1 MSPQEARQPELV
13 TPIPGPR
20 SREILKKRSE
30 LIQGSPGPD
39 EAPIPFVLDS
49 KEGWLLRDVDGNTF
63 IDFVSG
69 WGSTALGAGHP
80 RVIEAAVEGLRRFS
94 IENSDYVYP
103 WPLNDLAEKLVEITP
118 ASLTRV
124 AYEVSGTEAAE
135 TATKLMRA
143 ATGRPFIISFFGQYH
158 GESYA
163 AQALSAQQSEMSQ
176 GMRQMVPGYL
186 HVPYPHP
193 YRCPFD
199 HAGERCDGTCVVR
212 YIRDYVTFHHVG
224 ADEIAGVIIEPILGE
239 GGVLAPPDAF
249 WTDLVELC
257 KNNEWILTLDEVET
271 CFGRTGKMFAAEHWG
286 LEPDIMCLAKGLS
299 GGAIPLGA
307 VMMSEA
313 VAEATQD
320 VHTGGTYAGQ
330 PAACLAASE
339 SIRVFEEDGV
349 LEHVAVL
356 ERIAKNKLEPLR
368 DRYPIVGEVR
378 VWGLYLA
385 VDFVRDQASKER
397 APELAQAVH
406 AACLRRGLAGI
417 QDSVAHY
424 RGLPALNMP
433 EAVFERA
440 MDIVVESVD
449 EVATSRK
456 G

>member
-1 MSPQEARQPELV
+1 MSPQETRMPEVV
-13 TPIPGPR
+13 TSLPGPR
-20 SREILKKRSE
+20 SREILKKRFG
-30 LIQGSPGPD
+30 LIQASPSPD
-39 EAPIPFVLDS
+39 EATIPFALDS
-49 KEGWLLRDVDGNTF
+49 KEGWLLRDVDGNSF
-63 IDFVSG
+63 IDFISG

-80 RVIEAAVEGLRRFS
+80 RVIEAGVEGLRRYS
-94 IENSDYVYP
+94 IENSDYVYA

-143 ATGRPFIISFFGQYH
+143 ATKRPFIISFFGQYH

-176 GMRQMVPGYL
+176 GMRQMVPGYI

-199 HAGERCDGTCVVR
+199 HAGGRCDGTCVIR

-249 WTDLVELC
+249 WPALVELC
-257 KNNEWILTLDEVET
+257 RSNQWILTLDEVET

-286 LEPDIMCLAKGLS
+286 LQPDIMCLAKGLS

-313 VAEATQD
+313 VAEATRD

-330 PAACLAASE
+330 PAACLAACE
-339 SIRVFEEDGV
+339 AIRVFEEERV

-356 ERIAKNKLEPLR
+356 ERIAKDKLEPLAER
-368 DRYPIVGEVR
+368 SPIVGEVR
-378 VWGLYLA
+378 VRGLYLA
-385 VDFVRDQASKER
+385 VDFVRDKTSKQR
-397 APELAQAVH
+397 APELAQRVH
-406 AACLRRGLAGI
+406 AGCLRRGLAGI

-433 EAVFERA
+433 EALFERA

-449 EVATSRK
+449 EVAASSNE
-456 G
+456 